1 MQRSRREVP
10 QHRVR
15 VDDRG
20 QHDDA
25 VGVQPAAVRRHGHA
39 QPVRKHHRQP
49 GRRSGRRLVVTRMVT
64 ISFGISPLFFDNHC
78 IPLKS
83 MIV

>member
-1 MQRSRREVP
+1 MLHRSRREVS

-25 VGVQPAAVRRHGHA
+25 AGVQPAAVRRHGHA
-39 QPVRKHHRQP
+39 QPVREHNRQS
-49 GRRSGRRLVVTRMVT
+49 GRRSGRRLVQYSHSYPHHKFAFTV
-64 ISFGISPLFFDNHC
+64 F
-78 IPLKS
+78 
-83 MIV
+83 